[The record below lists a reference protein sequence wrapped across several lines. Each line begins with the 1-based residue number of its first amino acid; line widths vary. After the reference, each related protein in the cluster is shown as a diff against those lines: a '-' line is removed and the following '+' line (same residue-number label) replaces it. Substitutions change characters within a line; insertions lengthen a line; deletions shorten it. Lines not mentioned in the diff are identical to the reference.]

1 MPILNGFSGNFLF
14 DKAIT
19 ILNTAT
25 ASSAIDCAGLTLCGV
40 KFPAVFTGTT
50 ITFQMCD
57 TIGGTYVP
65 VHNAAGTAITYT
77 IAASRYAAIDPKD
90 FHGIN
95 FLKIVAGTAQAADR
109 TLTVSL
115 KGF

>member
-1 MPILNGFSGNFLF
+1 MAILNGFQGNFMF
-14 DKAIT
+14 DKTIT

-25 ASSAIDCAGLTLCGV
+25 ASSVVECAGLTFCGV
-40 KFPAVFTGTT
+40 KFPAAFTGTT

-65 VHNAAGTAITYT
+65 VHNAAGTAISYT
-77 IAASRYAAIDPKD
+77 IAANRYSAIDPKD
-90 FHGIN
+90 FYGIN
-95 FLKIVAGTAQAADR
+95 FLKIISGSAQAADR

-115 KGF
+115 KGL